1 MAETSLILDADEH
14 MSFRE
19 RIHILRQRL
28 RTPATEP
35 ARVWL
40 RRDWWK
46 ASLLGLSIAGSI
58 ALNVWLLT
66 CGFQGCPTRAEI
78 RAYRPSE
85 GGRIFDRSG
94 RQIGNVAIVRRVNV
108 PLNRIPKHVL
118 QAFIA
123 TEDRRF
129 YDHHGIDWR
138 GVARSI
144 VRNVTAMGVR
154 EGFSTITMQ
163 VARNSFLVQRYHGRS
178 LRRKLLELRFARL
191 MEKELRKDQILE
203 HYMNVIYLGNG
214 VYGVEAASRDLFGKS
229 IDKVTL
235 SEAALLAALPK
246 APSYYTPRDHPKRA
260 LERRNLV
267 LQLMQEQGYID
278 EANRNRSSNVPIR
291 VAANEW
297 RPSQYDQYG
306 AIDAIR
312 AFVDSVLPDALKE
325 GDVLVHTTVDARAQ
339 QAADR
344 AIANHAVAIQRQGWG
359 RGQRLQGALV
369 AMDPYTGDIRAL
381 VGGRRA
387 RRGGFVRATNAKRQP
402 GSAFKPFVYAAALAA
417 GISPGSVV
425 DDEPVEVM
433 IGNQSWIPANYDE
446 SYAGTTTVRRAL
458 MLSANAA
465 TVRISR
471 VVGEQNVI
479 AAARRNGIM
488 SELQPHPSIA
498 LGALEV
504 TPLELVTAYAPFGN
518 GGVRVRPR
526 LVTRIEAP
534 DGKVLWSQEV
544 DRAPAMDPRDAYMIT
559 SMLRGAVD
567 YGTGRVIREYGIES
581 PVAGKTGTTNNGA
594 DVWFIGYTPTLVAG
608 VWFGYDQP
616 TPIADRAAGGRF
628 AAPAW
633 AEFYRAGWRERAS
646 DWTIPDGMVS
656 AIIDPETGALATE
669 WCPRR
674 VREWFKIKSD
684 GSTMAPQVP
693 CELHTYPEPEI
704 IADDG
709 AIYRG
714 GAPNPD
720 WLDQLG
726 RRLRR
731 ILRF

>member
-1 MAETSLILDADEH
+1 

-28 RTPATEP
+28 RAPATAP

-40 RRDWWK
+40 RSDWWK
-46 ASLLGLSIAGSI
+46 VSLLGLSIAGVV
-58 ALNVWLLT
+58 ALNVWLFT
-66 CGFQGCPTRAEI
+66 CGFQGCPSRAQI
-78 RAYRPSE
+78 RAYSPSE
-85 GGRIFDRSG
+85 GGKIFDRNG

-108 PLNRIPKHVL
+108 PLNRVPKHVL

-129 YDHHGIDWR
+129 YDHEGIDWR
-138 GVARSI
+138 GVARSV

-163 VARNSFLVQRYHGRS
+163 VARNSFLNQRYNGRS
-178 LRRKLLELRFARL
+178 FRRKLLELRFARL
-191 MEKELRKDQILE
+191 LEKQLTKDQILE

-229 IDKVTL
+229 IDKVAL

-246 APSYYTPRDHPKRA
+246 APSSYTPRDHPKRA

-267 LQLMQEQGYID
+267 LSLMQEQGYID
-278 EANRNRSSNVPIR
+278 ETNRNRSSAVPIK
-291 VAANEW
+291 VAATEW

-306 AIDAIR
+306 SIDAIR

-325 GDVLVHTTVDARAQ
+325 GDVLVHTTIDARAQ

-344 AIANHAVAIQRQGWG
+344 AIANHAASIQRQGWG

-369 AMDPYTGDIRAL
+369 AMDPQSGDIRAI

-387 RRGGFVRATNAKRQP
+387 RRGGFIRATHAKRQP

-417 GISPGSVV
+417 GISPGTIV
-425 DDEPVEVM
+425 DDEPVEVL
-433 IGNQSWIPANYDE
+433 IGNQSWIPANYDD
-446 SYAGTTTVRRAL
+446 SYAGRTTVRRAL

-465 TVRISR
+465 TVRVSQ
-471 VVGEQNVI
+471 VVGPQNVI
-479 AAARRNGIM
+479 AAARRNGVV
-488 SELQPHPSIA
+488 SDLQPHPSIA

-518 GGVRVRPR
+518 GGIRVQPR

-544 DRAPAMDPRDAYMIT
+544 QRAPAMDPRDAYMLT

-567 YGTGRVIREYGIES
+567 YGTGRVIRDMGIEG

-594 DVWFIGYTPTLVAG
+594 DVWFIGYTPSLVAG

-616 TPIADRAAGGRF
+616 TQIADRAAGGRF

-633 AEFYRAGWRERAS
+633 ADFYKAGWRERGGE
-646 DWTIPDGMVS
+646 WTIPDGMIS
-656 AIIDPETGALATE
+656 AIIDPESGELATE

-674 VREWFKIKSD
+674 VREWFRVGAD
-684 GSTMAPQVP
+684 GRAMTPQTP